1 MEKINKKVERYLQL
15 SKQFEKT
22 SLDIF
27 GQEDDNNI
35 YLTATVNVGYTGM
48 YSINQSCIPGSQTTE
63 KQKSRAEK
71 IVETAKLKAKVAE
84 DYDEYLQLQKE
95 LGDYFTSLN
104 KLTQ

>member
-1 MEKINKKVERYLQL
+1 MEKVNKKVERYIQL

-22 SLDIF
+22 SKDIF
-27 GQEDDNNI
+27 GEEINSNFIFTGSSVYHGISNYDI
-35 YLTATVNVGYTGM
+35 STGYTQHQE
-48 YSINQSCIPGSQTTE
+48 SVKE
-63 KQKSRAEK
+63 KSRAEK
-71 IVETAKLKAKVAE
+71 IREQSEIKAKLAE